1 MQTHSLSEAATLLGL
16 HRNTLA
22 EWLREGCPSVEKAD
36 RTRGI
41 EWKLALPE
49 IMRWR
54 IERAVADAVA
64 PYSGG
69 GDMIT
74 REEADRRRAVAVAR
88 VAEIEL
94 DEKLRSVVH
103 VADAKDMMAQFAQAV
118 KQGGDT
124 AISKIAARCC
134 QMTNPHEIRTMCE
147 AEWNRGM
154 SAAREEL
161 ARLWGLLRAGEVD
174 DQTDPADDD
183 ELS

>member
-22 EWLREGCPSVEKAD
+22 EWLCEGCPSVEKAD

-94 DEKLRSVVH
+94 DEKLRSVLH
-103 VADAKDMMAQFAQAV
+103 VADAKEITAEFAQAV
-118 KQGGDT
+118 KRGGDN
-124 AISKIAARCC
+124 AFNKIAARAC
-134 QMTNPHEIRTMCE
+134 QLKDPNEIRALCE

-154 SAAREEL
+154 STAREEL
-161 ARLWGLLRAGEVD
+161 RRLWDLKMAGLANDLAE
-174 DQTDPADDD
+174 PDD
-183 ELS
+183 ELP

>member
-22 EWLREGCPSVEKAD
+22 EWLRDGCPSIEKAD

-64 PYSGG
+64 PYSGS
-69 GDMIT
+69 GDLIS

-88 VAEIEL
+88 ISEIEL

-103 VADAKDMMAQFAQAV
+103 VADAKEVMAQFAQVV
-118 KQGGDT
+118 KQGGDN
-124 AISKIAARCC
+124 AFGKIAGRAALT
-134 QMTNPHEIRTMCE
+134 TNPHEIRAICE

-161 ARLWGLLRAGEVD
+161 HRLWGLLQAGE
-174 DQTDPADDD
+174 ADGQADLPED
-183 ELS
+183 E

>member
-1 MQTHSLSEAATLLGL
+1 MQTHSLMQAAGLLGV
-16 HRNTLA
+16 NKSTLQT
-22 EWLREGCPSVEKAD
+22 WLAQGCPAVEKAD
-36 RTRGI
+36 RSRGI
-41 EWKLALPE
+41 DWKLAIPE

-103 VADAKDMMAQFAQAV
+103 VADSKDTMAQFAQAV
-118 KQGGDT
+118 KNGGDT

-134 QMTNPHEIRTMCE
+134 QMTDPHEIRTMAE
-147 AEWNRGM
+147 KEWNRGM

-161 ARLWGLLRAGEVD
+161 RRLWDLKMAGLED
-174 DQTDPADDD
+174 DLADPDD
-183 ELS
+183 ELP

>member
-1 MQTHSLSEAATLLGL
+1 MQTHSLSEAAKLLGL
-16 HRNTLA
+16 HRNTLH

-88 VAEIEL
+88 VAEIDL
-94 DEKLRSVVH
+94 DEKLRSVLH
-103 VADAKDMMAQFAQAV
+103 VADAKEISAQFAQAV
-118 KQGGDT
+118 KDGGDT

-134 QMTNPHEIRTMCE
+134 QMTDPHEIRTMAE
-147 AEWNRGM
+147 KEWNRGM
-154 SAAREEL
+154 TAAREEL
-161 ARLWGLLRAGEVD
+161 KRLWDLKMAGLED
-174 DQTDPADDD
+174 DLADPPEDD
-183 ELS
+183 

>member
-36 RTRGI
+36 RSRGV

-74 REEADRRRAVAVAR
+74 REEADRRRAVAIAR
-88 VAEIEL
+88 IAEIEL
-94 DEKLRSVVH
+94 DEKLRTVVH
-103 VADAKDMMAQFAQAV
+103 TADAKDTMAQFAQAV

-154 SAAREEL
+154 RAAREEL
-161 ARLWGLLRAGEVD
+161 RRLWDLQLAGL
-174 DQTDPADDD
+174 ADDLAEPSED
-183 ELS
+183 EQL